1 MPKREWMKVCSRF
14 FITQTRDLAFMTLE
28 GDANKTFLRK
38 MDLLKQMTAILVLVI
53 CIFMRNTGDY
63 GKNNGSFRF

>member
-1 MPKREWMKVCSRF
+1 VG
-14 FITQTRDLAFMTLE
+14 LAFMTLE
-28 GDANKTFLRK
+28 GDANKAFMRK
-38 MDLLKQMTAILVLVI
+38 IDLLKQMTAILVLVI